1 MWLARDPSGLLF
13 HPNSRQSRPG
23 LILLASLIQAPLSL
37 IVTPDGPPVPVY
49 QGLYNPLAVARS
61 FTRDQPAYLAYI
73 LLNIVILLASFHALR
88 AVFERHVPIRNGATM
103 VIVVATGLLL
113 IANDVTKAF
122 FWSPH
127 TQMFNI
133 LVPVL
138 AVYATQRVIA
148 EQRIARGFALGMGAL
163 VGLGMT
169 AYPFFV
175 VIVACMLLPA
185 IVYLVR
191 AASATARNGDL
202 RRDLKHEPKHD
213 LGRDLASLAILLT
226 LSAVPSALWYFA
238 VQMTTG
244 RFFSAELDLRPVVWM
259 KDALEQGVG
268 TLLAQWFD
276 YLHQFLVLAAPQAF
290 ALAAIVVLLIATV
303 VGVVMRCRVAPM
315 NLWNAIAMIGI
326 GLYVSCAVLGFYTC
340 VGWVAD
346 RLAYPAIPPLLVAAG
361 VVAVLIAQRLPASSR
376 TVFAGVYLLVAV
388 GQMIYEV
395 AKIGPWS

>member
-1 MWLARDPSGLLF
+1 
-13 HPNSRQSRPG
+13 
-23 LILLASLIQAPLSL
+23 
-37 IVTPDGPPVPVY
+37 
-49 QGLYNPLAVARS
+49 
-61 FTRDQPAYLAYI
+61 
-73 LLNIVILLASFHALR
+73 
-88 AVFERHVPIRNGATM
+88 
-103 VIVVATGLLL
+103 
-113 IANDVTKAF
+113 
-122 FWSPH
+122 
-127 TQMFNI
+127 MFNI

-148 EQRIARGFALGMGAL
+148 EQRIERGFALGMGLL

-185 IVYLVR
+185 IVFLLR
-191 AASATARNGDL
+191 AAFAMARQRDP
-202 RRDLKHEPKHD
+202 RRDLKRD
-213 LGRDLASLAILLT
+213 LGRDLASLAILLV
-226 LSAVPSALWYFA
+226 LSAVPSALWYVG
-238 VQMTTG
+238 VQMTVG
-244 RFFSAELDLRPVVWM
+244 RFFSAELGLRQVVWM

-276 YLHQFLVLAAPQAF
+276 YLQQFLVLAASQAF
-290 ALAAIVVLLIATV
+290 ALAAVIVLLIATV
-303 VGVVMRCRVAPM
+303 GVLMRYRVAPM
-315 NLWNAIAMIGI
+315 NLWAVMAMIGI

-340 VGWVAD
+340 VGWVTD

-361 VVAVLIAQRLPASSR
+361 VVAVVIAQRLPARSR